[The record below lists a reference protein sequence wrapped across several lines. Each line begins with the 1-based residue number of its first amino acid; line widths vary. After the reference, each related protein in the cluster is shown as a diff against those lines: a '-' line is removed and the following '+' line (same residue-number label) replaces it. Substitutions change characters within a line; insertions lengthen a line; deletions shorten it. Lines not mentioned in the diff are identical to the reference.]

1 MKNKILFF
9 VFLMALS
16 GSTWAQSYNQVM
28 QMIQKNNLSIAATQK
43 YLEAEKYNYKTGL
56 APDDPTI
63 EYGHFPGNK
72 SSIGIKRT
80 LDVTMEFEFPT
91 TYFNKQKISKTQAE
105 NMSYLTQN
113 QIQNILLK
121 ARDYYF
127 ELVYLNKYYLVL
139 TKRNDQANTLMK
151 AYQQKFDKGDANI
164 LDLNKAKMQLAEAE
178 SQLRLN
184 VSMIAIYTEKLSMLN
199 YNNKVVVF
207 DTLYPVI
214 PLKSFDSLYNEL
226 VAKHPLLKSYS
237 KETEL
242 ANQQISLNR
251 SEWWPDLEVGY
262 SGEDILGDIF
272 QGIKVGISIPLWHD
286 LNKVRYSKVFAEFA
300 KLNEQ
305 SMYNQTESW
314 LQQKYME
321 VLALKQ
327 NYEEYEQVLASSNNL
342 AMLERSLKLGQ
353 ISLIEYL
360 FEMTYYYRMY
370 DQYLIYE
377 KSYYLALSEMYRF
390 SL

>member
-1 MKNKILFF
+1 MKNKIFFF

-139 TKRNDQANTLMK
+139 TKRNDQANALMK

>member
-1 MKNKILFF
+1 MKNKIFFF